1 MATKRT
7 AAVRGMTIKSFSI
20 SDVLWEKLLEQ
31 ARREEK
37 SASVIIRDLIK
48 EYLRKAKR
56 KEER

>member
-20 SDVLWEKLLEQ
+20 SDALWEKLLEQ

-56 KEER
+56 REER

>member
-1 MATKRT
+1 MVTKRT

-20 SDVLWEKLLEQ
+20 SDALWEKLLEQ

>member
-20 SDVLWEKLLEQ
+20 SDALWEKLLEQ